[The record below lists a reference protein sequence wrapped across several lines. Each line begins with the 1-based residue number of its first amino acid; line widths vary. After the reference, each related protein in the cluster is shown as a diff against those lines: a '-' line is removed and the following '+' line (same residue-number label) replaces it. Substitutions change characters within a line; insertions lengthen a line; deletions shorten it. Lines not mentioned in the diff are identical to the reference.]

1 MLPYTE
7 PPIYDSM
14 CLLKRCMK
22 IVCLVLSVFLL
33 INPAYSYCQEYG
45 ATPPVSSVAQDSLAQ
60 IELDF
65 DKVLNLD
72 ELEEE
77 MVKMNIIDSIK
88 PIPPHPIIVWIR
100 IIGCP
105 VANAYFAVRRVV
117 RQSIHTIATFLRLKS
132 DAKAYEE
139 SPAE

>member
-1 MLPYTE
+1 MKVF
-7 PPIYDSM
+7 
-14 CLLKRCMK
+14 CLF
-22 IVCLVLSVFLL
+22 LSVILL
-33 INPAYSYCQEYG
+33 IGPQCSYTQEYEV
-45 ATPPVSSVAQDSLAQ
+45 PSSISQESFPE

-88 PIPPHPIIVWIR
+88 PIPPHPVIVWIR

-105 VANAYFAVRRVV
+105 MANAYFAVRRVV
-117 RQSIHTIATFLRLKS
+117 RNSIHKVSAFFKLKS
-132 DAKAYEE
+132 DNKTHEQ
-139 SPAE
+139 SPTH